1 MPPDDAAPAVTS
13 TPAVTTHEAP
23 AVVGR
28 AGRAP
33 SAVAPG
39 PSARVSTPWAIGALV
54 AVNLF
59 PLVGVAY
66 LGWSTY
72 ELMLLYWFEN
82 GVIGLYAAL
91 KMLLTE
97 GPDRSA
103 RGPVGFLGKLFLVG
117 FFTVHYGAF
126 WSAHGFFVVIL
137 FGPGGVFGSGSDS
150 FVGGVLDGPL
160 GFFAGGPSIAGR
172 YLTGGLLTAAMG
184 LVVSHGV
191 SFVGNVLQRGE
202 DLRTAPNEL
211 MARPYTRV
219 FVLHATLILGAFL
232 VMALGQTIAA
242 LLLFVLLKTGVDLA
256 AHLRA
261 HRPR

>member
-1 MPPDDAAPAVTS
+1 MPPDAPAPEGAAVDAPPVLGRRGRIRPAAPVGGATS
-13 TPAVTTHEAP
+13 A
-23 AVVGR
+23 
-28 AGRAP
+28 
-33 SAVAPG
+33 
-39 PSARVSTPWAIGALV
+39 STPWAIGALV

-172 YLTGGLLTAAMG
+172 YLTGGLLTVAMG

-202 DLRTAPNEL
+202 DQRTAPNEL